1 MIFEEMTNVVLLL
14 FGSFNVKEMIKLT
27 QRKRLNN
34 LGSMVFCTGSP
45 NEEVYIS
52 NIIYN
57 QGKPVR
63 EIQEPIL
70 GIAGGYMNVKKDWF
84 QVKMCGELIYFQ
96 ISDIYHPILCYS
108 NCNKEILIKC
118 LHRCLHDFFGGKI
131 EYQWWTNAN
140 KIVFPEVED
149 LTICIRANSPKAFWG
164 ALPQNISIKH
174 FEGYDLMMDPLKR
187 SDFYKTECLRLHVFG
202 SVVVDVLR
210 NIEGRQV
217 DISCCGLFKCSKLG
231 HFIKRWKMGNAHHKL
246 EYLKVELQDLLD
258 WRPIPKA
265 DILELAGCEKLD
277 DSKFG
282 PWHSIPL
289 KPILILKKKKTGNSA
304 NGSVVTVAITVGAV
318 EDGAKKTENQ
328 VDETSVA
335 NKTTKEE
342 LVYKLEDE
350 GKFGG

>member
-1 MIFEEMTNVVLLL
+1 MTNAVLLL
-14 FGSFNVKEMIKLT
+14 LSFGSFNVKEMIKLT

-70 GIAGGYMNVKKDWF
+70 GIAGGYMKVEKDWF

-96 ISDIYHPILCYS
+96 ISDIYRPILCYS

-118 LHRCLHDFFGGKI
+118 LHRCLHDFFGGEI
-131 EYQWWTNAN
+131 EYQWWTHAN

-149 LTICIRANSPKAFWG
+149 LTICIKANSPKAFWG

-187 SDFYKTECLRLHVFG
+187 SDFYKIECLRLHVFG
-202 SVVVDVLR
+202 SVVEDVLR
-210 NIEGRQV
+210 NIEGRQA
-217 DISCCGLFKCSKLG
+217 DITCSVGFNYSKLG
-231 HFIKRWKMGNAHHKL
+231 NFLKRWKLGKARHKL
-246 EYLKVELQDLLD
+246 EYFKVQIQDNMD
-258 WRPIPKA
+258 RNGIPKV
-265 DILELAGCEKLD
+265 DILNYARCKKLD
-277 DSKFG
+277 DSRYG
-282 PWHSIPL
+282 PSHSIPF
-289 KPILILKKKKTGNSA
+289 A
-304 NGSVVTVAITVGAV
+304 CGSHYPTPTTPSFWSHDYVVR
-318 EDGAKKTENQ
+318 ESDKR
-328 VDETSVA
+328 VA
-335 NKTTKEE
+335 NVRIEDFCFIFGVWEMAETEFLKMAAKEGPY
-342 LVYKLEDE
+342 LRLEYL
-350 GKFGG
+350 